1 MRIRRLWE
9 NRNIGLDAWLDF
21 IGRIKL
27 CAETDDAHVLTQR
40 QPAQVDACGGA
51 KEREFYNCPSIAS
64 ILSGTER
71 FLRSA
76 VEGCGHDAMTTP
88 PPSTPPA
95 QKQRVPLRMLRYG

>member
-1 MRIRRLWE
+1 MGIQLIAQQCSMYPDSRL
-9 NRNIGLDAWLDF
+9 
-21 IGRIKL
+21 
-27 CAETDDAHVLTQR
+27 
-40 QPAQVDACGGA
+40 QPVWQVACIDQKPA

-76 VEGCGHDAMTTP
+76 VEGCGHDAMTAP